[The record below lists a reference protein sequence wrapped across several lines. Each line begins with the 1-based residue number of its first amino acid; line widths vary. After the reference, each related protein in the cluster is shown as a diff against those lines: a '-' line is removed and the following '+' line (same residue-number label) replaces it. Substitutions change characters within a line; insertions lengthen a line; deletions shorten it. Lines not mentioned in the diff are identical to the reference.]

1 MTTLQTLAAI
11 TVLVISGYIAV
22 SVSWSGLLA
31 NKRQQHLLF
40 GFTALLFFVW
50 IFRAGIFE
58 GLNVHFLWLTAL
70 TLTLGFRW
78 AVLAGLTALLGVTF
92 TGNESW
98 HMLGVNGV
106 IGVLMPVT
114 VSYLIFM
121 LAFHK
126 IPRNLFIYIFAC
138 AFFPGALV
146 IALKMSL
153 MGGYYLWEGVYDWP
167 TVRDNYLL
175 IIPLLLFPEGLL
187 NGMTMTLLTVYKPN
201 LVYTFHD
208 KFYIDGK

>member
-1 MTTLQTLAAI
+1 MTTLQTLAAL
-11 TVLVISGYIAV
+11 TVLVISSYTAV

-50 IFRAGIFE
+50 IFRAGIFD

-78 AVLAGLTALLGVTF
+78 AVLAGLTALLGVTL

-98 HMLGVNGV
+98 NMFGVNGL

-126 IPRNLFIYIFAC
+126 VPRNLFIYIFAC

>member
-78 AVLAGLTALLGVTF
+78 AVLAGLTALLGVTL

-106 IGVLMPVT
+106 ISVLIPVT

>member
-78 AVLAGLTALLGVTF
+78 AVLAGLTALLGVTL

>member
-78 AVLAGLTALLGVTF
+78 AVLAGLTALLGVTL

-106 IGVLMPVT
+106 ISVLMPVA

>member
-1 MTTLQTLAAI
+1 MTTLQTLA
-11 TVLVISGYIAV
+11 TLTLLVISGYIAV

-40 GFTALLFFVW
+40 GFTALLFFMW

-78 AVLAGLTALLGVTF
+78 AVLAGLIALVGVTF
-92 TGNESW
+92 SGNESW
-98 HMLGVNGV
+98 HMLGVNGL
-106 IGVLMPVT
+106 IGVLMPVS

-126 IPRNLFIYIFAC
+126 IPRNLFIYVFAC
-138 AFFPGALV
+138 AFFPGAMV
-146 IALKMSL
+146 IALKMAM
-153 MGGYYLWEGVYDWP
+153 MGGYYLWEGFYDWP

-175 IIPLLLFPEGLL
+175 IIQLLLFPEGLL

>member
-1 MTTLQTLAAI
+1 MTTLQTLA
-11 TVLVISGYIAV
+11 TLTLLVISGYIAV

-40 GFTALLFFVW
+40 GFTALLFFMW

-78 AVLAGLTALLGVTF
+78 AVLAGLIALVGVTF
-92 TGNESW
+92 SGNESW
-98 HMLGVNGV
+98 HMLGVNGL
-106 IGVLMPVT
+106 IGVLMPVS

-126 IPRNLFIYIFAC
+126 IPRNLFIYVFAC
-138 AFFPGALV
+138 AFFPGAMV
-146 IALKMSL
+146 IALKMAMMS
-153 MGGYYLWEGVYDWP
+153 GYYLWEGFYDWP

>member
-1 MTTLQTLAAI
+1 MTTLQTLAAL
-11 TVLVISGYIAV
+11 TVLVISGYTAV

-50 IFRAGIFE
+50 IFRAGIFD
-58 GLNVHFLWLTAL
+58 GLNVHFLWLSAL

-78 AVLAGLTALLGVTF
+78 AVLAGLTALLGVTL

-98 HMLGVNGV
+98 NMFGVNGL

-126 IPRNLFIYIFAC
+126 VPRNLFIYIFAC

>member
-78 AVLAGLTALLGVTF
+78 AVLAGLTALLGVTL

-106 IGVLMPVT
+106 ISVLMPVT